1 MLYRFEIEDCFDTI
15 FLEKYVFVS
24 QTKYTQ

>member
-1 MLYRFEIEDCFDTI
+1 MLYRFEIEDRFDTI

-24 QTKYTQ
+24 QTKHTQ